1 MKGHF
6 RKRGSTWSFAISL
19 GTDPDTG
26 KRRQITRSGFKTKK
40 EAEKACAEMITK
52 YENGDLTIS
61 KKQTLASYLQFWLEN
76 YAKGKLRPSTF
87 ANHEI
92 AVNSR
97 IIPQLGNIELDKLT
111 PIHVTKYLAEIQ
123 KEGLS
128 ADYIK
133 YLHAV
138 LKKALNQAVKWQL
151 IPKNI
156 MENVDPPRLEQKEI
170 VTWTPEQANEFLS
183 FAKEDKYYIAF
194 VLAIYTGMRRGE
206 ILGLRWKDIDFEQAK
221 ISVQQTL
228 YRPSN
233 SGIIFQEPKTKSAK
247 RRIAIPQFV
256 IQELKS
262 HKARQNEFRFQ
273 YGPDGYQD
281 HDLVVCYDDG
291 RPQDP
296 RNLLRH
302 YERIIKRSGLP
313 YIRFHDLRHTHATM
327 LLQLGEHPKVV
338 SERLGHSRVGIT
350 MDVYSHVMPDMQKDA
365 ADNFEKMM
373 KLKSNKITNS
383 MK

>member
-6 RKRGSTWSFAISL
+6 RKRGSSWSFAVSL
-19 GTDPDTG
+19 GTDPETG

-40 EAEKACAEMITK
+40 EAEVACAEMIAQ
-52 YENGDLTIS
+52 YERGELVIS
-61 KKQTLASYLQFWLEN
+61 KKQTLASYLEFWLEN
-76 YAKGKLRPSTF
+76 YAKTKLRQSTYT
-87 ANHEI
+87 NHK
-92 AVNSR
+92 VVVRSR
-97 IIPQLGNIELDKLT
+97 IIPALGHHELDKLS
-111 PIHVTKYLAEIQ
+111 PLHVIKYLTELQ
-123 KEGLS
+123 KEELS

-156 MENVDPPRLEQKEI
+156 MEHVDPPRLAQKEI
-170 VTWTPEQANEFLS
+170 VTWTAEQANEFLS
-183 FAKEDKYYIAF
+183 YAKEDKYYIAF

-206 ILGLRWKDIDFEQAK
+206 ILGLRWKDIDFDQAR

-247 RRIAIPQFV
+247 RRIAIPHFV
-256 IQELKS
+256 VQELKS
-262 HKARQNEFRFQ
+262 HKAKQNKFKLQ
-273 YGPDGYQD
+273 YGAGYQD

-350 MDVYSHVMPDMQKDA
+350 MDVYSHVLPDMQKEA

-373 KLKSNKITNS
+373 KQSRPKTL
-383 MK
+383 

>member
-19 GTDPDTG
+19 GTDSETG
-26 KRRQITRSGFKTKK
+26 KRKQITRSGFKTKK
-40 EAEKACAEMITK
+40 EAEIACAEMITK
-52 YENGDLTIS
+52 YESGELVIS
-61 KKQTLASYLQFWLEN
+61 KKQTLTSYLEFWLEN
-76 YAKGKLRPSTF
+76 YAKTKLRQSTYT
-87 ANHEI
+87 NHEV
-92 AVNSR
+92 AVRSR
-97 IIPQLGNIELDKLT
+97 IIPVLGHHELDKLS
-111 PIHVTKYLAEIQ
+111 PLHVTKYLTELQ
-123 KEGLS
+123 KEDLS

-156 MENVDPPRLEQKEI
+156 MDHVDPPRLAQKEI
-170 VTWTPEQANEFLS
+170 VTWTAEQANEFLS
-183 FAKEDKYYIAF
+183 HAKEDKYYIGF

-206 ILGLRWKDIDFEQAK
+206 ILGLRWKDIDFEQAR

-228 YRPSN
+228 YRPAN

-247 RRIAIPQFV
+247 RRIAIPPFV
-256 IQELKS
+256 VKELKAHLS
-262 HKARQNEFRFQ
+262 KQNTLRDQ
-273 YGPDGYQD
+273 YGPGYED

-350 MDVYSHVMPDMQKDA
+350 MDVYSHVLPDMQKDA

-373 KLKSNKITNS
+373 KQKRPK
-383 MK
+383 

>member
-1 MKGHF
+1 MKGHY
-6 RKRGSTWSFAISL
+6 RKRGSTWSFAVSL
-19 GTDPDTG
+19 GTDPETG

-40 EAEKACAEMITK
+40 EAEKACAEMITQYDK
-52 YENGDLTIS
+52 GELVIAKS
-61 KKQTLASYLQFWLEN
+61 QTLGNYMEFWLEN
-76 YAKGKLRPSTF
+76 YAKSKLRPSTYT
-87 ANHEI
+87 NHEV
-92 AVNSR
+92 AVRSR
-97 IIPQLGNIELDKLT
+97 IIPALGKMELDKLS
-111 PIHVTKYLAEIQ
+111 PIHVTKYLTDLQ
-123 KEGLS
+123 KEELS

-183 FAKEDKYYIAF
+183 YAMKDKYYIAF

-206 ILGLRWKDIDFEQAK
+206 ILGLRWKDIDFEQAR

-228 YRPSN
+228 YRPVN
-233 SGIIFQEPKTKSAK
+233 QGIIFQEPKTKSAK
-247 RRIAIPQFV
+247 RRIAIPLFV
-256 IQELKS
+256 VQELET
-262 HKARQNEFRFQ
+262 HKVNQDQLKEQFGA
-273 YGPDGYQD
+273 GYQD

-365 ADNFEKMM
+365 ADNFERMM
-373 KLKSNKITNS
+373 KQKRKTL
-383 MK
+383 

>member
-6 RKRGSTWSFAISL
+6 RKRGSTWSFAVSL
-19 GTDPDTG
+19 GTDPETG

-40 EAEKACAEMITK
+40 EAEVACAEMIAQF
-52 YENGDLTIS
+52 ERGELVIS
-61 KKQTLASYLQFWLEN
+61 KKQTLASYLEFWLEN
-76 YAKGKLRPSTF
+76 YAKTNLRQSTYT
-87 ANHEI
+87 NHEI
-92 AVNSR
+92 AVRSR
-97 IIPQLGNIELDKLT
+97 LIPSLGHHELDKLT
-111 PIHVTKYLAEIQ
+111 PLRVTKYLAELQ

-133 YLHAV
+133 YLHSV
-138 LKKALNQAVKWQL
+138 LSKALNQAVKWQL
-151 IPKNI
+151 VPKNI
-156 MENVDPPRLEQKEI
+156 MEHVDPPRLIQKEI
-170 VTWTPEQANEFLS
+170 VTWTAEQANEFLS
-183 FAKEDKYYIAF
+183 YAKDDKYYIAF

-206 ILGLRWKDIDFEQAK
+206 ILGLRWKDVDFEQSR

-228 YRPSN
+228 YRPAN

-256 IQELKS
+256 VKELKS
-262 HKARQNEFRFQ
+262 HRAKQNALRIQ
-273 YGPDGYQD
+273 YGAGYQD

-350 MDVYSHVMPDMQKDA
+350 MDVYSHVLPDMQKDA

-373 KLKSNKITNS
+373 KQKRSKSL
-383 MK
+383 

>member
-19 GTDPDTG
+19 GTDETG

-40 EAEKACAEMITK
+40 EAEIACAEMITK
-52 YENGDLTIS
+52 YDTGELVIS
-61 KKQTLASYLQFWLEN
+61 KKQTLESYLQFWLEN
-76 YAKGKLRPSTF
+76 HAKSTLRTSSYT
-87 ANHEI
+87 NHETVI
-92 AVNSR
+92 NSR
-97 IIPQLGNIELDKLT
+97 IIPALGKVELDKLT
-111 PIHVTKYLAEIQ
+111 PIQVTKYLTELQ
-123 KEGLS
+123 KEDLS
-128 ADYIK
+128 ADYVK
-133 YLHAV
+133 YIHAV
-138 LKKALNQAVKWQL
+138 LKKAINQAVKWQL

-156 MENVDPPRLEQKEI
+156 MDHVDPPRLTAKEI
-170 VTWTPEQANEFLS
+170 ITWTPEQANEFLS
-183 FAKEDKYYIAF
+183 YAEKDKYYIAF

-221 ISVQQTL
+221 ISIQQTL
-228 YRPSN
+228 YRPAN
-233 SGIIFQEPKTKSAK
+233 QGIIFQEPKTKSAK

-256 IQELKS
+256 LQELKR
-262 HKARQNEFRFQ
+262 HKARQNKFRLE
-273 YGPDGYQD
+273 YGAGYED
-281 HDLVVCYDDG
+281 HDLVVSYDDG

-302 YERIIKRSGLP
+302 YERITKKSGLP
-313 YIRFHDLRHTHATM
+313 PIRFHDLRHTHATM
-327 LLQLGEHPKVV
+327 LLQMGEHPKVV

-373 KLKSNKITNS
+373 KQKRSK
-383 MK
+383 

>member
-6 RKRGSTWSFAISL
+6 RKRGSKWSFAISL
-19 GTDPDTG
+19 GVDPETG
-26 KRRQITRSGFKTKK
+26 KRKQITKSGFKTKK
-40 EAEKACAEMITK
+40 EAEAACAEMITK

-61 KKQTLASYLQFWLEN
+61 KKQSLGSYLEFWLEN
-76 YAKGKLRPSTF
+76 YAKNKLRSSTY

-97 IIPQLGNIELDKLT
+97 IKPVLGAVDLDKLT
-111 PIHVTKYLAEIQ
+111 PIKVTKYLSDLQ
-123 KEGLS
+123 KENLS

-133 YLHAV
+133 YLHSV

-151 IPKNI
+151 ISKNV
-156 MENVDPPRLEQKEI
+156 MDNVDPPRLEQKEI
-170 VTWTPEQANEFLS
+170 VTWSPEQANEFLDY
-183 FAKEDKYYIAF
+183 ARKDKYFIAF

-206 ILGLRWKDIDFEQAK
+206 ILGLRWKDVDFEQAK
-221 ISVQQTL
+221 ISIQQTL
-228 YRPSN
+228 YRPAKQ
-233 SGIIFQEPKTKSAK
+233 GITFQEPKTKSAK
-247 RRIAIPQFV
+247 RRISIPNFV
-256 IQELKS
+256 IDELKA
-262 HKARQNEFRFQ
+262 HKVRQNKNKLQ
-273 YGPDGYQD
+273 YGEGYQD
-281 HDLVVCYDDG
+281 FDLIVAYDDG

-302 YERIIKRSGLP
+302 YERLIKGCELP
-313 YIRFHDLRHTHATM
+313 PIRFHDLRHTHATM

-373 KLKSNKITNS
+373 KQKQPKRL
-383 MK
+383 